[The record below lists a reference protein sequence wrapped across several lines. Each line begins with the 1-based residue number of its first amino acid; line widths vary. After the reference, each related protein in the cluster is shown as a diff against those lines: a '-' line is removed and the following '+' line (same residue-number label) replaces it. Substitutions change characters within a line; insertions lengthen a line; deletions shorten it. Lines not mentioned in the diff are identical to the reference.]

1 MTEQNKEMEQTVLS
15 ILKQNEEN
23 LFQQNNNSALIEE
36 MK

>member
-23 LFQQNNNSALIEE
+23 LFQQNHNSALIEE